1 MEGGGG
7 ELAYIRLVMGA
18 QASVSPGLCP
28 DTQGP
33 PRVPEGQHGAYCHLP
48 RHPHHHHH
56 RELLQPATATARLGK
71 ATLSQSVSR
80 RTRLRYV
87 TLQLLR
93 CYIAPSPPSP
103 PASHLH
109 GVCIKAVR

>member
-33 PRVPEGQHGAYCHLP
+33 PRVPEGQHGGYCPYTPTITTIVNFYSLL
-48 RHPHHHHH
+48 
-56 RELLQPATATARLGK
+56 LLQLG
-71 ATLSQSVSR
+71 
-80 RTRLRYV
+80 
-87 TLQLLR
+87 
-93 CYIAPSPPSP
+93 
-103 PASHLH
+103 
-109 GVCIKAVR
+109 